1 MPTEPPTY
9 LFQILL
15 SETLGIGIS
24 LAIPG
29 GIVSMFDT
37 DTKTLNSDTDT
48 SKFKMIIKYSLILT
62 KYSIFWDFLNNFF
75 NILKGF
81 AACHLCQ
88 LITNII
94 LFQT

>member
-1 MPTEPPTY
+1 MGPPPPT
-9 LFQILL
+9 LTPSLLL

-37 DTKTLNSDTDT
+37 DTKNLNSDTDT

-62 KYSIFWDFLNNFF
+62 KYSIFGDF
-75 NILKGF
+75 
-81 AACHLCQ
+81 
-88 LITNII
+88 
-94 LFQT
+94 